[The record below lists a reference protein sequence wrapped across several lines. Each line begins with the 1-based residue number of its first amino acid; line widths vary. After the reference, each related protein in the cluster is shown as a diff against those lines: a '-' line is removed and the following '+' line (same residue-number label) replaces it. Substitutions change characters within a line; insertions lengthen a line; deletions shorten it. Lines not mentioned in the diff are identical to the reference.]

1 MSNKSKVPPRLGLSP
16 PSVGDRL
23 VYAVGDIHG
32 RLDLLNQMMA
42 EISADIE
49 AAEPQTPP
57 LLIFLGDYIDR
68 GPNSRGVLTRLISL
82 QQNPFIE
89 VACLLGNHEE
99 LLLQCLVDPGVG
111 PAWWQVGGGE
121 TLGSYGL
128 GRPAG
133 ASRQD
138 WAELG
143 ETFAA
148 VLPAAHLLFLKGL
161 ALTVVVGDY
170 AFVHAGV
177 RPGVPLKDQSR
188 RDMLWIRDDFL
199 SDTRTLEKVI
209 VHGHTPVSDVHIDA
223 RRIGLDTGAYA
234 SGILSAIRLEDDLQR
249 VIQVSALPP

>member
-1 MSNKSKVPPRLGLSP
+1 
-16 PSVGDRL
+16 
-23 VYAVGDIHG
+23 
-32 RLDLLNQMMA
+32 
-42 EISADIE
+42 
-49 AAEPQTPP
+49 
-57 LLIFLGDYIDR
+57 
-68 GPNSRGVLTRLISL
+68 
-82 QQNPFIE
+82 
-89 VACLLGNHEE
+89 
-99 LLLQCLVDPGVG
+99 
-111 PAWWQVGGGE
+111 
-121 TLGSYGL
+121 
-128 GRPAG
+128 
-133 ASRQD
+133 
-138 WAELG
+138 LG
-143 ETFAA
+143 ETFAT

-209 VHGHTPVSDVHIDA
+209 VHGHTPASDVHIDA